1 MTISPE
7 VASGSWARPSSG
19 SVPVKS
25 YAYASSTHLGTLPPR
40 PVASSG
46 VPRHRL
52 AGRGSGMSPDAIL
65 RPKLSKNTSRLQRQA
80 VEILSVCCRSRM
92 RRYARR
98 GAVEAMPSKALPFRP
113 PMVGL
118 GGLEP
123 PTSPLS
129 GVRSNHLSYRPT
141 GGASRDR
148 TDDPLLAKQVLSQLS
163 YGPVGVCLHN
173 GHRR

>member
-1 MTISPE
+1 
-7 VASGSWARPSSG
+7 
-19 SVPVKS
+19 
-25 YAYASSTHLGTLPPR
+25 
-40 PVASSG
+40 
-46 VPRHRL
+46 
-52 AGRGSGMSPDAIL
+52 MSPDAIL

-92 RRYARR
+92 RRCARR

-129 GVRSNHLSYRPT
+129 GVRSNHLSYRPDAFGLRAA
-141 GGASRDR
+141 GG
-148 TDDPLLAKQVLSQLS
+148 LEMVE
-163 YGPVGVCLHN
+163 PVGIEPTTPCLQS
-173 GHRR
+173 RCSPS